1 MPGAGDPRDSWEAS
15 GARRTDLP
23 AVEVLDSCES
33 TNEEARSRALADA
46 PHGSAVAAHRQTLGR
61 GRRGHVWVSPPGGL
75 YLSIVL
81 RPDVPAHSTAA
92 RGDAGEKDGPL
103 AGGRGLGLLRALP
116 VASGLG
122 ALDACRALGATA
134 PRLKWPND
142 LVICNSVDRACK
154 LGGILVEL
162 SASSTGGFA
171 VCGIGVNL
179 TRPRGNGIRPAAV
192 RDGMAGALE
201 PAYLGEC
208 LDGGA
213 LPDYDAVATVFRD
226 AIVSRVDAW
235 AAGLAAR
242 PGDGPLAPILADYQ
256 ASLYN
261 LGHRVRAVATDGSL
275 TGEGTFLSVDAWGHA
290 VLGLANGTTLA
301 VDCERTSL
309 RDAQASDR

>member
-1 MPGAGDPRDSWEAS
+1 M
-15 GARRTDLP
+15 
-23 AVEVLDSCES
+23 EVLDSCES
-33 TNEEARSRALADA
+33 TNDEARRRALAGA
-46 PHGSAVAAHRQTLGR
+46 PHGAAVAAHRQTLGR

-81 RPDVPAHSTAA
+81 RPKVGE
-92 RGDAGEKDGPL
+92 RGDAVSGEKDGPR
-103 AGGRGLGLLRALP
+103 AGSRGLGLLRALP

-122 ALDACRALGATA
+122 ALDACRALGATV

-142 LVICNSVDRACK
+142 LVICNSVDRARK

-162 SASSTGGFA
+162 SGSTSDGFA

-179 TRPRGNGIRPAAV
+179 TRPKGNGIRPTAV
-192 RDGMAGALE
+192 HDGMAGALE

-208 LDGGA
+208 LDGRDRE
-213 LPDYDAVATVFRD
+213 LPGYDVVATVFRD

-235 AAGLAAR
+235 AKGLAVQ
-242 PGDGPLAPILADYQ
+242 PDDGPLAPILADYQ

-261 LGHRVRAVATDGSL
+261 LDRRVRAVATDDSL
-275 TGEGTFLSVDAWGHA
+275 AGEGTFLSVDAWGHA
-290 VLGLANGTTLA
+290 VLGLADGTTLS

-309 RDAQASDR
+309 RDA

>member
-1 MPGAGDPRDSWEAS
+1 MAGATDMPGAGDPRDTRGTS
-15 GARRTDLP
+15 GARTDLP

-33 TNEEARSRALADA
+33 TNDEARDRALAGA
-46 PHGSAVAAHRQTLGR
+46 PHGAAVAAHRQTLGR

-81 RPDVPAHSTAA
+81 RPDVPA

-103 AGGRGLGLLRALP
+103 ADDRGLGLLRALP

-134 PRLKWPND
+134 PHLKWPND
-142 LVICNSVDRACK
+142 LVICNSVDRVRK

-162 SASSTGGFA
+162 SASSAGGFA

-192 RDGMAGALE
+192 RDGMVGAFE

-213 LPDYDAVATVFRD
+213 LPDYDAVATAFRD

-242 PGDGPLAPILADYQ
+242 PGNGPLAPILADYQ

-275 TGEGTFLSVDAWGHA
+275 AGEGTFLSVDAWGHA
-290 VLGLANGTTLA
+290 VLGLADGTTLA

-309 RDAQASDR
+309 RDAWASAR